1 MSVPYVLYSS
11 KIDTSSL
18 NLTSRLA
25 GKLNTTNSVSLSNR
39 IILVYSLSDTSS
51 LNLTSRLATKLNT
64 SDTINML
71 SNYLRKSDA
80 LIIELQNQML

>member
-1 MSVPYVLYSS
+1 MSVPYVSYSS
-11 KIDTSSL
+11 KIDTSLL

-25 GKLNTTNSVSLSNR
+25 G
-39 IILVYSLSDTSS
+39 
-51 LNLTSRLATKLNT
+51 KLNT